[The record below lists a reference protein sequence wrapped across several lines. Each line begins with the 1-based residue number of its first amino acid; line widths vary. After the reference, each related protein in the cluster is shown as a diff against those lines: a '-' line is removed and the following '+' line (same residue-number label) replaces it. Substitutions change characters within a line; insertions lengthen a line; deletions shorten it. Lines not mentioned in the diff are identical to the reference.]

1 MKFAGGLDYPRQALL
16 LPNGDVLVTEA
27 RTKPKLDAEP
37 EVQRGQALSKTTG
50 FSANRITLLRD
61 ADRDGVAE
69 QRFVLRDGLNQP
81 FGMQYAGGRLYVANT
96 DGVVSFPFQPGLTRI
111 TAAPAPVASLPAG
124 GYNNHWT
131 RNCCSARMRARSM
144 SRSGPPPTWPNMAWT
159 RRSAA
164 PPSWRS
170 TSPPGRERLY
180 ASGLRNPVGM
190 DFAPTTGTLWTAVNE
205 RDHFGDD
212 IAPDYLVGVRE
223 GGFYGWPY
231 SYYGRQDPRHANE
244 RRDLLATTLM
254 PDVAVGPHAAAL
266 GLAFAKDRPGTDQ
279 LAFVARHGSW
289 NRASFIG
296 YDVLAVPF
304 AQGRPAAEPPPLP
317 DRLRRGCQE
326 GRGLWPAG
334 QRPDARRWRGVRGRR
349 RRRHGLAGPSRFV
362 RAWLGAASALLA
374 PVGAQAAERQSVP
387 VIDTEDA
394 TLGTTQVPAGALH
407 GTLSLDIRNGDYARG
422 PMTTTMPT
430 CRACR
435 SMWPSPSPECW
446 RAMLRGMRGCS

>member
-1 MKFAGGLDYPRQALL
+1 MNHLIVRRLRASTLSAVLVLATAAQAQTPPAGTATRPVLGAETQPQPYATESVVNHPRTIGWPEGRTPVAPRGYQVVKFAGGLDYPRQALL
-16 LPNGDVLVTEA
+16 LPNGDVLVAEA

-96 DGVVSFPFQPGLTRI
+96 DGVVSFPFQPGQTRI
-111 TAAPAPVASLPAG
+111 TAAPKPIATLPAG

-131 RNCCSARMRARSM
+131 RNLLLSPDARTLYVSVGSASNVGEHGMDEEQRRAAILAIDLA
-144 SRSGPPPTWPNMAWT
+144 T
-159 RRSAA
+159 
-164 PPSWRS
+164 
-170 TSPPGRERLY
+170 GRERLY

-190 DFAPTTGTLWTAVNE
+190 DFAPTSGTLWTAVNE

-212 IAPDYLVGVRE
+212 ISPDYLVGVRE

-244 RRDLLATTLM
+244 RRDLLATTLL

-266 GLAFAKDRPGTDQ
+266 GLAFAKDRPGADQ
-279 LAFVARHGSW
+279 LAYVARHGSW

-304 AQGRPAAEPPPLP
+304 AQGRPAAAPRPFLTGFVADAKKGEVYGRPVSIQTRNDGAVFVVDDAGDTVWLV
-317 DRLRRGCQE
+317 RR
-326 GRGLWPAG
+326 
-334 QRPDARRWRGVRGRR
+334 
-349 RRRHGLAGPSRFV
+349 
-362 RAWLGAASALLA
+362 AS
-374 PVGAQAAERQSVP
+374 
-387 VIDTEDA
+387 
-394 TLGTTQVPAGALH
+394 
-407 GTLSLDIRNGDYARG
+407 
-422 PMTTTMPT
+422 
-430 CRACR
+430 
-435 SMWPSPSPECW
+435 
-446 RAMLRGMRGCS
+446 

>member
-1 MKFAGGLDYPRQALL
+1 
-16 LPNGDVLVTEA
+16 
-27 RTKPKLDAEP
+27 
-37 EVQRGQALSKTTG
+37 
-50 FSANRITLLRD
+50 
-61 ADRDGVAE
+61 VAE

-96 DGVVSFPFQPGLTRI
+96 DGVVSFPFQPGQTRI

-131 RNCCSARMRARSM
+131 RNLLLSPDARTLYVSVGSASNVAEYGMDEEKRRAAILAIDLA
-144 SRSGPPPTWPNMAWT
+144 T
-159 RRSAA
+159 
-164 PPSWRS
+164 
-170 TSPPGRERLY
+170 GRERLY

-190 DFAPTTGTLWTAVNE
+190 DFAPATGTLWTAVNE

-304 AQGRPAAEPPPLP
+304 AQGRPTAEP
-317 DRLRRGCQE
+317 
-326 GRGLWPAG
+326 
-334 QRPDARRWRGVRGRR
+334 RPFLTGFVADARKGEVYGRPVSVQTRGDGAVFVVDDAGDTVWLVR
-349 RRRHGLAGPSRFV
+349 
-362 RAWLGAASALLA
+362 RAS
-374 PVGAQAAERQSVP
+374 
-387 VIDTEDA
+387 
-394 TLGTTQVPAGALH
+394 
-407 GTLSLDIRNGDYARG
+407 
-422 PMTTTMPT
+422 
-430 CRACR
+430 
-435 SMWPSPSPECW
+435 
-446 RAMLRGMRGCS
+446 